1 MSQHDMTLDNAS
13 GLVFRNDANAA
24 LQALASQSSGAA
36 EPGPTFPC
44 QVWADIGT
52 SRKKRR
58 NSTNSGWLDEGPLD
72 AALRDAASEGGF
84 AADTGAANA
93 YVCNFVPAITLGTR
107 SESTPL
113 RFKVANTNT
122 AASTINDGVGTVA
135 LVGAARSALQ
145 GGEMIANG
153 IAWIQWNAS
162 VGGGSYVLLFCTGA
176 PQQVADATKSKHA
189 VTLAQIQPPV
199 VGSTRNGKMSITAAS
214 ATATFTAD
222 EAIVETA
229 LGGTGY
235 KLSSLSKTI
244 NLATTG
250 AGGMDTG
257 SAPVSGWVAV
267 YLIYNPTTLASA
279 LLAKNATASVQ
290 TEVYSGA
297 NMPSGY
303 TASAL
308 IGVMPTNGSSQFG
321 ITYLDSDSRK
331 VSTPDVNVLS
341 TSTNSGGLTSLSLS
355 TAIPP
360 NAKSVGGY
368 VKVSASSPGDYAAR
382 LSANS
387 VGIGQ
392 TFVTGGYTSASGY
405 FNLVVITLQ
414 TMWYAVSTSAGTLT
428 ALIYVTSYTF

>member
-24 LQALASQSSGAA
+24 LQALASQSSGASA
-36 EPGPTFPC
+36 PSPTFPC
-44 QVWADIGT
+44 QVWGDTGT
-52 SRKKRR
+52 GRLKQR
-58 NSTNSGWLDEGPLD
+58 NAANSAWLDKGPLD
-72 AALRDAASEGGF
+72 APLRDAASQGEF
-84 AADTGAANA
+84 VADTGAAGA
-93 YVCNFVPAITLGTR
+93 YVCNFVPALTAR

-113 RFKVANTNT
+113 RFKAANANT
-122 AASTINDGVGTVA
+122 AAATINDGLGVVA
-135 LVGAARSALQ
+135 IVGAAHAALQ
-145 GGEMIANG
+145 GGEIIANG

-162 VGGGSYVLLFCTGA
+162 IGGGSYVLLFCTGA

-222 EAIVETA
+222 EVIVETA

-244 NLATTG
+244 NLGSVG

-257 SAPVSGWVAV
+257 SSPASGWVAI

-279 LLAKNATASVQ
+279 LLAKNATAGVQ

-308 IGVMPTNGSSQFG
+308 IGVMPTTGSGQFG
-321 ITYLDSDSRK
+321 IAYLDSDSRK
-331 VSTPDVNVLS
+331 VATPDVNVLS
-341 TSTNSGGLTSLSLS
+341 TSSNSAGLTSLSLS

-368 VKVSASSPGDYAAR
+368 VKVSASSAGDYAAR

>member
-24 LQALASQSSGAA
+24 LQALASQSSGASA
-36 EPGPTFPC
+36 PSPTFPC
-44 QVWADIGT
+44 QVWGDTGT
-52 SRKKRR
+52 GRLKQR
-58 NSTNSGWLDEGPLD
+58 NAANTAWLDKGPLD
-72 AALRDAASEGGF
+72 APLRDAASQGEF
-84 AADTGAANA
+84 IADTGAAGA
-93 YVCNFVPAITLGTR
+93 YVCNFVPTLTAR

-113 RFKVANTNT
+113 RFKAANANPG
-122 AASTINDGVGTVA
+122 ACTINDGLGVVA
-135 LVGAARSALQ
+135 IVGAAHAALQ
-145 GGEMIANG
+145 GGEIIANG

-235 KLSSLSKTI
+235 KLSSLSKTV
-244 NLATTG
+244 NLGSIG

-257 SAPVSGWVAV
+257 SSPASGWVAI

-279 LLAKNATASVQ
+279 LLAKNATAGVQ

-308 IGVMPTNGSSQFG
+308 IGVMPTTGSGQFG
-321 ITYLDSDSRK
+321 IAYLDSDSRK
-331 VSTPDVNVLS
+331 VATPDVNVLS
-341 TSTNSGGLTSLSLS
+341 TSSNSAGLTSLSLS

-360 NAKSVGGY
+360 NARSVGGY
-368 VKVSASSPGDYAAR
+368 VKVSASSAGDYAAR

-428 ALIYVTSYTF
+428 ALIYVSSYTF